1 MAMINY
7 ADKVALNSNDDIA
20 DINKVN
26 ATDMNELKNAFNN
39 QVAQGWYKTG
49 INPTFTFVSYD
60 SETLTGVVSSNLDL
74 TPYLSV
80 GMKVK
85 FTQSGVT
92 KYGIITKI
100 TSNQITLFMG
110 QNYTLNNSGISN
122 AFYSMLKAPFGFD
135 TNPKRWSLQLLS
147 KQEYIQ
153 SNPGSQGILNIGGL
167 NIKIPVGVWEIYFNL
182 PISITLPTAGYPV
195 AGGGISTSKNN
206 ISDKDLYMA
215 SYVGQASVQFVNNF
229 SRKAIKSIT
238 STTTYYLIE
247 RYENNPTN
255 VTLNPSG
262 TNTNGYERGS
272 IYVEFKCAY
281 L

>member
-1 MAMINY
+1 MEKLEFKDFPITDTPID
-7 ADKVALNSNDDIA
+7 ADNLNLLQNNVENEIEVVDTVLNS
-20 DINKVN
+20 
-26 ATDMNELKNAFNN
+26 
-39 QVAQGWYKTG
+39 GWIPLTG
-49 INPTFTFVSYD
+49 TFTYSSWD
-60 SETLTGVVSSNLDL
+60 STTKTGVVNSNLDL

-85 FTQSGVT
+85 FTQSGAT

-100 TSNQITLFMG
+100 TSDQITLFMG

-135 TNPKRWSLQLLS
+135 TNPKSWSLQLLS
-147 KQEYIQ
+147 NQEYFQ
-153 SNPGSQGILNIGGL
+153 SNPGEKGILNIGGL
-167 NIKIPVGVWEIYFNL
+167 NIIIPVGVWEIYFNL
-182 PISITLPTAGYPV
+182 PVSVILPTAGYPV
-195 AGGGISTSKNN
+195 AGAGISTSQNN

-229 SRKAIKSIT
+229 SRKAIKNIT

-247 RYENNPTN
+247 RYENNPTY
-255 VTLNPSG
+255 VYLNPG
-262 TNTNGYERGS
+262 GANTNGSERGS